1 MMFMSTLTKNSR
13 LKSHLVAK
21 KAEEKKRKEI
31 FNFSNKMTS
40 HLLMEMQLIY
50 FQIFYFI
57 FQLRMSDNSKDSLD
71 GIKILF

>member
-1 MMFMSTLTKNSR
+1 MMFMSTLTKKSR
-13 LKSHLVAK
+13 LKPHLVAK

-31 FNFSNKMTS
+31 SISANKMTS

-57 FQLRMSDNSKDSLD
+57 F
-71 GIKILF
+71 